1 MKQRLV
7 VPMTNEKERQTY
19 YGVVNIETG
28 EALVQSYKKGNGEHT
43 VSFLQ
48 YLQQKHP
55 GKKIVLLWDG
65 ATYHK
70 YGLTRDYLR
79 ELNEGIDEEDW
90 PITCILLAPHAP
102 EQNPIEDI
110 WLQGKQWVR
119 EKYNECNTF
128 KDVKRLFVETIEG
141 RIFSFPKLDSYR
153 RSYSF

>member
-1 MKQRLV
+1 
-7 VPMTNEKERQTY
+7 MTNEKERQTY

-28 EALVQSYKKGNGEHT
+28 EALVQSYPKGNGEHT
-43 VSFLQ
+43 VAFWK

-70 YGLTRDYLR
+70 YGLTRDYLC

-90 PITCILLAPHAP
+90 SITCILLAPHAP

-119 EKYNECNTF
+119 EKYNECYAF
-128 KDVKRLFVETIEG
+128 KDVKKLFVETIEG
-141 RIFSFPKLDSYR
+141 RIFSFPKLDYYR